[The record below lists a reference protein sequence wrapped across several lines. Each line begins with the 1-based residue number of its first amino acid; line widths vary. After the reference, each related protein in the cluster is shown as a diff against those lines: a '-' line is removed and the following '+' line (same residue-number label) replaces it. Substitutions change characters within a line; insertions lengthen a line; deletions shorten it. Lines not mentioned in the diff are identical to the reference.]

1 MKKFLTLLLALT
13 MLFALASC
21 GGSDDDADASESP
34 SASEDTEPS
43 DTTDDNEGEDG
54 ETVEVDYSDPIVLG
68 HIADLTG
75 NEASTGLLASAAMQ
89 FAVDYFNSIGG
100 VNGRALTVAEQDA
113 QSDSSV
119 AATAAQSLVE
129 SSGASVILGPT
140 QIGHKSAVA
149 AYVADAEV
157 PAVYY
162 NGTPSG
168 AVTNNEYVI
177 GLGGSTNQLGSTMAT
192 YLYNELGYE
201 TIVTITQDNTGGQNY
216 MNPLIEEFEAL
227 GGTVVDS
234 LWVPSSES
242 DTSSYMMS
250 AASAGADCIVAWLS
264 GSQAINLWT
273 CWYDQGVYETTP
285 MQACSHGGFTDY
297 FIWRALSNSNAAV
310 VDAALE
316 IGVYAPITYAY
327 SLDNDENDALLEY
340 YASYD
345 WSAAG
350 LDASTYGSVPVGSN
364 MFGAIFS
371 AVKVVVEAMETLD
384 DPTDSAALYEALQN
398 VDTTTAEGH
407 VTIDSSRL
415 ATKDIHIV
423 KVVKLDDGS
432 FNYEVVKTYADV
444 SADGYSE

>member
-1 MKKFLTLLLALT
+1 MLLALT

-21 GGSDDDADASESP
+21 GSSDDE
-34 SASEDTEPS
+34 EDTTENVETS
-43 DTTDDNEGEDG
+43 DTETTDDAENTDDSEGEDG
-54 ETVEVDYSDPIVLG
+54 ETIDVDYSDPIILG

-100 VNGRALTVAEQDA
+100 VNGRAIDVVEMDA

-149 AYVADAEV
+149 AYAADAEV

-162 NGTPSG
+162 NGTPSA

-177 GLGGSTNQLGSTMAT
+177 GLGGSTNQLGSTMAA

-227 GGTVVDS
+227 GGTVVDQ
-234 LWVPSSES
+234 LWVPASES

-273 CWYDQGVYETTP
+273 CWYDQGVCDSTP

-297 FIWRALSNSNAAV
+297 FIWMALSNSNSAI
-310 VDAALE
+310 VDTALE
-316 IGVYAPITYAY
+316 DGVYAPITYAY
-327 SLDNDENDALLEY
+327 SLDNEDNDALLEY
-340 YASYD
+340 YESYD
-345 WSAAG
+345 WAAAG
-350 LDASTYGSVPVGSN
+350 LDASTYGSMPVGSN
-364 MFGAIFS
+364 MFGAIFA
-371 AVKVVVEAMETLD
+371 AVKVVVETMKTLD
-384 DPTDSAALYEALQN
+384 DPTDSVALYEALQS
-398 VDTTTAEGH
+398 VDMDTAEGH

-423 KVVKLDDGS
+423 KVVQLDDGS
-432 FNYEVVKTYADV
+432 FNYEVVKTYEDV

>member
-1 MKKFLTLLLALT
+1 MLLALT
-13 MLFALASC
+13 MLFALVSC
-21 GGSDDDADASESP
+21 SSDSDDDADASNSTEVTDTT
-34 SASEDTEPS
+34 SEDANTSDSGDEDADTEI
-43 DTTDDNEGEDG
+43 D
-54 ETVEVDYSDPIVLG
+54 VDYSDPIVLG

-75 NEASTGLLASAAMQ
+75 NEASTGLLASAVMQ

-100 VNGRALTVAEQDA
+100 VNGRALAIAEQDA

-149 AYVADAEV
+149 AYAADAEV

-162 NGTPSG
+162 NGTPSA

-177 GLGGSTNQLGSTMAT
+177 GLGGSTNQLGSTMAA

-227 GGTVVDS
+227 GGTVVDQ

-273 CWYDQGVYETTP
+273 CWYDQGVCDSTP

-297 FIWRALSNSNAAV
+297 FIWKALSNSNSAI
-310 VDAALE
+310 VDTALE
-316 IGVYAPITYAY
+316 DGVYAPITYAY
-327 SLDNDENDALLEY
+327 SLDNDDNDALLEY

-345 WSAAG
+345 WAAVG

-364 MFGAIFS
+364 MFGAIFA
-371 AVKVVVEAMETLD
+371 AVKVVVETMKTLD
-384 DPTDSAALYEALQN
+384 DPTDSVALYEALQS
-398 VDTTTAEGH
+398 VDMDTAEGH

-423 KVVKLDDGS
+423 KVVQLDDGS
-432 FNYEVVKTYADV
+432 FNYEVVKTYEDV